1 MIESKSKNFKDY
13 HFLAKTYFSFCLVIL
28 HRMLANYQMNIGG
41 SEWIIIGLLVIFLL
55 FGSKKLPEFSRTMGK
70 AMGEFEKMRA
80 VSLRQRI
87 ESEFNY
93 SGPRIAG
100 AVDSE
105 RHKLELIA
113 ESLGIDHVNKNDEEL
128 RLLIAEKIN
137 K

>member
-1 MIESKSKNFKDY
+1 
-13 HFLAKTYFSFCLVIL
+13 
-28 HRMLANYQMNIGG
+28 MLANYQMNIGG
-41 SEWIIIGLLVIFLL
+41 SEWIIIGLLVVFLL

-87 ESEFNY
+87 ESDSNY
-93 SGPRIAG
+93 SGPRIAS

-105 RHKLELIA
+105 RQKLELIA
-113 ESLGIDHVNKNDEEL
+113 ESLGIEHVNKNDQEL
-128 RLLIAEKIN
+128 RLLIAQKIN